1 MDKSH
6 DSLVMG
12 SPVRVGVQPMT
23 IKVGD
28 EVQKEL
34 LSVPFH
40 LSKALHGKVPILSV
54 TTSHEGVI
62 GLDHLQK
69 GKRNKSAPSQKV
81 EKKGKCVISNG
92 AAKVYKSPKGD
103 GSKRSVASKFSS
115 LKQLLVHFLFAFRR
129 ILTYTNG
136 LILVLPRS

>member
-34 LSVPFH
+34 LSVPLH
-40 LSKALHGKVPILSV
+40 LSKALHGEVPILGITV
-54 TTSHEGVI
+54 AHKGVI

-69 GKRNKSAPSQKV
+69 GKRNKSAPS
-81 EKKGKCVISNG
+81 
-92 AAKVYKSPKGD
+92 PKW
-103 GSKRSVASKFSS
+103 KRIDSA
-115 LKQLLVHFLFAFRR
+115 
-129 ILTYTNG
+129 
-136 LILVLPRS
+136 

>member
-6 DSLVMG
+6 DSLMMG

-40 LSKALHGKVPILSV
+40 LSKALHGKVPILGIAV
-54 TTSHEGVI
+54 THKGVI
-62 GLDHLQK
+62 GLNHLQEGEK
-69 GKRNKSAPSQKV
+69 GTSQHRLKRW
-81 EKKGKCVISNG
+81 KKNGRCVISNG
-92 AAKVYKSPKGD
+92 AAEV
-103 GSKRSVASKFSS
+103 
-115 LKQLLVHFLFAFRR
+115 
-129 ILTYTNG
+129 
-136 LILVLPRS
+136 